1 MGAFEEAD
9 FPDAPPVL
17 PTVIEGACGWPV
29 REKVNRAAPTR
40 PKPFGVLI
48 FDNWSERGRLRKR
61 RRPQTSKE
69 AALTF
74 GVRDW
79 REVRQR

>member
-1 MGAFEEAD
+1 MRRR
-9 FPDAPPVL
+9 APRG
-17 PTVIEGACGWPV
+17 TEF
-29 REKVNRAAPTR
+29 AAR

-61 RRPQTSKE
+61 RLPQTSKE
-69 AALTF
+69 AASTF

-79 REVRQR
+79 REVRKR

>member
-48 FDNWSERGRLRKR
+48 FDNWECKR
-61 RRPQTSKE
+61 PSAE
-69 AALTF
+69 APSTA
-74 GVRDW
+74 DA
-79 REVRQR
+79 